1 MVWIILASIGLT
13 FILKYGTVLRFFRNF
28 LTSRSKHLTELF
40 ACSLCLGFW
49 SGVLLTPIA
58 IIKLGVVYGMLTPLV
73 SAACSWC
80 IDTILQCFQY
90 VLSILKR
97 LDP

>member
-13 FILKYGTVLRFFRNF
+13 FLLKYGTVLRFFRNF

-58 IIKLGVVYGMLTPLV
+58 IIKLGVVYGLLTPLV

-90 VLSILKR
+90 VLSIFKR

>member
-1 MVWIILASIGLT
+1 MVWIILASVGLT
-13 FILKYGTVLRFFRNF
+13 LILKYGTVLRFLRNF
-28 LTSRSKHLTELF
+28 LTSRSKKLTELF
-40 ACSLCLGFW
+40 TCSLCLGYW
-49 SGVLLTPIA
+49 AGVLLMPLA
-58 IIKLGVVYGMLTPLV
+58 IIKLGFCYGLLLPLV

>member
-13 FILKYGTVLRFFRNF
+13 FILKYGTILQFLRLF
-28 LTSRSKHLTELF
+28 LTKRSTKLTELF
-40 ACSLCLGFW
+40 SCSLCLGFW
-49 SGVLLTPIA
+49 SGVILSPIA
-58 IIKLGVVYGMLTPLV
+58 IKTLGIWYGILTPLV

-80 IDTILQCFQY
+80 IDLILQVFQY
-90 VLSILKR
+90 ILSILKR